1 VHSSSACRADYRD
14 HSKALGV
21 QTHQRPSVADAGAFY
36 AASLASSGMVC
47 RNGLACAQFHAR
59 SGAARLNVMS
69 SYPDPLFVSNETG
82 RPSSRFGALSQIV
95 SVSPS
100 RT

>member
-1 VHSSSACRADYRD
+1 MRFPVCLMIPRASRPETSSDLSRHSA
-14 HSKALGV
+14 
-21 QTHQRPSVADAGAFY
+21 VADQHGW
-36 AASLASSGMVC
+36 VI
-47 RNGLACAQFHAR
+47 QEFHAR
-59 SGAARLNVMS
+59 LGAARVNVMS